1 MKTQDKYEKFVFITG
16 ITKFTQIS
24 LFSVL
29 NNLSNISF
37 TPQYAALC
45 GITQQEITDNFLPE
59 IKAMGEK
66 NNWTVDE
73 VMEQLKDNYD
83 GYHFS
88 AENMVDVFNPF
99 SLINALANKDTK
111 NYWASSGAT
120 TLLPKFVDDLE
131 IRMKDF
137 ENCPID
143 SDTIETSDVTVG
155 GSELFLYQSGYLT
168 IKGYTEGLY
177 LLGIPN
183 QEVRK
188 ALYKIVLPALTMK
201 KICLA
206 FNE

>member
-1 MKTQDKYEKFVFITG
+1 
-16 ITKFTQIS
+16 
-24 LFSVL
+24 
-29 NNLSNISF
+29 
-37 TPQYAALC
+37 
-45 GITQQEITDNFLPE
+45 
-59 IKAMGEK
+59 
-66 NNWTVDE
+66 
-73 VMEQLKDNYD
+73 
-83 GYHFS
+83 
-88 AENMVDVFNPF
+88 MVDVFNPF

-201 KICLA
+201 KISQVITTQNMLLYA
-206 FNE
+206 MQQGNLLEAKKR